1 MHYVWVHF
9 IIHTFIAIFISDIEG
24 IDSNHIRKKFIG
36 DNDFFF
42 EHVRL
47 SHPLIWKKASYCNNK
62 QKTVKENLSNLV

>member
-1 MHYVWVHF
+1 MYE
-9 IIHTFIAIFISDIEG
+9 FISSFPLLEG
-24 IDSNHIRKKFIG
+24 FLSLTSKELIASISEKNLSVITI
-36 DNDFFF
+36 FFF

>member
-1 MHYVWVHF
+1 M
-9 IIHTFIAIFISDIEG
+9 AIFISDIEG
-24 IDSNHIRKKFIG
+24 IDSKHIRKKFIG